1 MRKLIMPILAVPML
15 ILAIVAMS
23 PLSVFA
29 AAKHHTPH
37 FYQKGNA
44 RSLGSNLRYF
54 GGPVMYGT
62 ANVYAICREPTGR
75 VQSNYNSLIQ
85 RYFGDVNG
93 SGLYHNN
100 TQYHDS
106 ASRYPSAE
114 HLSASWVDTSAY
126 PRSPLLD
133 SDMQNEVSHAQRA
146 KGWSSS
152 IHNIFFVFLQA
163 NENLCFDNTY
173 TQCASNY
180 FCAYHNYF
188 GSNTLYAAMPYAASF
203 SCNPG
208 TSPNH
213 NDADQTIN
221 VTSHEQMEA
230 ATDPLLNAWYDSLG
244 NEIGDKC
251 AWMGFLSLLSWQ
263 LPAATFFLLR
273 SFSLAYIQL
282 PFSYILCTCENH
294 LLILR
299 RRWPLFGSS
308 DSLHKEKSL
317 CFLARKVS
325 LKCILATL
333 LVLYLLIQGRNAAC
347 SRLRCAS
354 SALREASYA
363 SRQQG

>member
-29 AAKHHTPH
+29 ATKHHTPH

-62 ANVYAICREPTGR
+62 ANVYAIFWEPTGR

-133 SDMQNEVSHAQRA
+133 GDIQNEVSHAQRA

-188 GSNTLYAAMPYAASF
+188 GSSTIYTAMPYAASF

-230 ATDPLLNAWYDSLG
+230 ATDPLLNAWYDSSG

-251 AWMGFLSLLSWQ
+251 AWIFGSLNSSGGDVTWNGH
-263 LPAATFFLLR
+263 
-273 SFSLAYIQL
+273 
-282 PFSYILCTCENH
+282 SYIVQKEWDNY
-294 LLILR
+294 R
-299 RRWPLFGSS
+299 RG
-308 DSLHKEKSL
+308 
-317 CFLARKVS
+317 C
-325 LKCILATL
+325 
-333 LVLYLLIQGRNAAC
+333 VLSGP
-347 SRLRCAS
+347 
-354 SALREASYA
+354 
-363 SRQQG
+363 